1 MILQSARLVFRMNV
15 MSLNCLSTVKKGLN
29 FTPLKGLVLL
39 PSLINLRRSWVFLVP
54 FT

>member
-29 FTPLKGLVLL
+29 FTPPKGLVLL